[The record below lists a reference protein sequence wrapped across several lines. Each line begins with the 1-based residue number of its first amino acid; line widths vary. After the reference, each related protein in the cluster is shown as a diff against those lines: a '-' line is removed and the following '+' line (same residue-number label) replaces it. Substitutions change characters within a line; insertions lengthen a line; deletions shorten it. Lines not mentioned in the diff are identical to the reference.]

1 MAPVTKHFR
10 KRNAILSYL
19 QRTDSHPSAEMV
31 YNQLKAEIPD
41 LSLGTVYRNL
51 SMFKQQGII
60 ASLGT
65 VNCVE
70 RFDGN
75 TAPHVHF
82 VCDNCD
88 SVLDLPMLDVPEDLA
103 SAAAEQLGGYVNTCQ
118 LTFTGV
124 CKDCIEKQHGGETA

>member
-118 LTFTGV
+118 LTFTVV